1 MKVIQVQKEHLD
13 AVAPL
18 FDAYRQYYGQKA
30 DLIGAKRFL
39 SERLFLNESV
49 IFLALEGEKPLGFTQ
64 LYPTFSSV
72 SMERQWVLNDLFV
85 YENARNLGVGKAI
98 LETAQNFVR
107 QLGHK
112 GLLLETTPEN
122 RKAQKLYESFGWKL
136 EENHY
141 FYWKS

>member
-1 MKVIQVQKEHLD
+1 MKIIQVQKEHLD
-13 AVAPL
+13 LAAIL

-30 DLIGAKRFL
+30 DLVAAKRFL
-39 SERLFLNESV
+39 SERLLLNESV
-49 IFLALEGEKPLGFTQ
+49 IFLALEDDKPLGFTQ

-85 YENARNLGVGKAI
+85 DEKARNKGVGKAI
-98 LETAQNFVR
+98 LETAQNFTR

-122 RKAQKLYESFGWKL
+122 IKAQKLYENIGWKR

>member
-1 MKVIQVQKEHLD
+1 MKVIEVQKEHLD

-18 FDAYRQYYGQKA
+18 FDAYRQYYGQKS

-39 SERLFLNESV
+39 SERLLLHESV
-49 IFLALEGEKPLGFTQ
+49 IFLALEEDKPLGFTQ
-64 LYPTFSSV
+64 LYPMFSSV

-85 YENARNLGVGKAI
+85 NENARNLGVGQAI
-98 LETAQNFVR
+98 LAAAQNFVY

-122 RKAQKLYESFGWKL
+122 TKAQKLYERFGWKR
-136 EENHY
+136 EDNHY
-141 FYWKS
+141 YFWKS